1 MTVNYLDRTMATM
14 ADKHIYWGQAS
25 LLAQIGLLDPAGLP
39 IPVNRA
45 AKILDLSL
53 PNLIYNG

>member
-39 IPVNRA
+39 IAVNRA
-45 AKILDLSL
+45 AKILDPRLAS
-53 PNLIYNG
+53 LIYKG